1 MVSAHVGL
9 RENEGKVKVVPRKK
23 AWQQQLLDAGFSAH
37 HVVASTRVLG
47 IDFHARLGGW
57 DKQTQD
63 SRLTAANHRLK
74 CIAFLPVSLNRKAG
88 LVSSLPCTFLH
99 LG

>member
-1 MVSAHVGL
+1 MDDRSFIARSPAQAFRLWQAWQMVSAHVGL

-47 IDFHARLGGW
+47 IDFHARLGG
-57 DKQTQD
+57 
-63 SRLTAANHRLK
+63 
-74 CIAFLPVSLNRKAG
+74 
-88 LVSSLPCTFLH
+88 
-99 LG
+99 